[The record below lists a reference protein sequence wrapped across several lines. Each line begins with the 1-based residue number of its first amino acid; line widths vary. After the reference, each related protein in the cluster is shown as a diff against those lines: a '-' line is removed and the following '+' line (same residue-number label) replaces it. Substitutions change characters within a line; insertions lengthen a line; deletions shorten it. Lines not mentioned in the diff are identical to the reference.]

1 MATRRFQGSRT
12 GVRLIPPVTSSGEEG
27 MRCRETGSTTWGSE
41 VEGGGNWWQEEVEPS
56 GGEERERETRERRAE
71 GGMNVEA
78 RVGLEVDRKK
88 GSRVALLSSRGLKTF
103 RSVRYAVSYRGCRNF
118 RALIKE
124 IREGGINF
132 CTLLDLAARRGD
144 TVETPWKERRLLLLL
159 PLT

>member
-1 MATRRFQGSRT
+1 M
-12 GVRLIPPVTSSGEEG
+12 
-27 MRCRETGSTTWGSE
+27 
-41 VEGGGNWWQEEVEPS
+41 
-56 GGEERERETRERRAE
+56 
-71 GGMNVEA
+71 
-78 RVGLEVDRKK
+78 GLEVDRKK
-88 GSRVALLSSRGLKTF
+88 SSRVALLSSRGLKTF
-103 RSVRYAVSYRGCRNF
+103 RSVRYAVSYRGCRDF